1 LMDELNSR
9 FDFVIIDAPP
19 LLPVTDAAV
28 IAQAAEGAVLIVR
41 HGPTR
46 REDLGRAGE
55 ILSQANARLLGT
67 VITFTPTG
75 RDTYGYNSRKPYG
88 YGNRDP
94 NRYARK
100 HHSVSDGDA
109 SEGADHVVRRQA
121 DIEPSII

>member
-41 HGPTR
+41 HGHTR
-46 REDLGRAGE
+46 REDLGRAVE
-55 ILSQANARLLGT
+55 ILRQANARLLGT

-75 RDTYGYNSRKPYG
+75 RDTYGYGYG
-88 YGNRDP
+88 YGYSEDVKSATDDEEP
-94 NRYARK
+94 
-100 HHSVSDGDA
+100 GDTA
-109 SEGADHVVRRQA
+109 GGRRRREA
-121 DIEPSII
+121 